1 MFLDKL
7 KELTTS
13 EQSKY
18 KIGELL
24 DMFES
29 SSIIVCLVLV
39 TIVTSLP
46 LPPWGGGFETIP
58 GGILSLFLAIQGL
71 LGLDQVYLP
80 SFAKQLDIDL
90 GFLKT
95 SDWTKKIIYWLEKY
109 IKKDRAEWALNPIF
123 EKLMYILIIPNALL
137 MIVPIVFTNGPPSQC
152 ITAMAITWLLY
163 DGLLFG
169 STLGVSI
176 FVIVMYT
183 VLFIVF
189 AKLLYRTRKTWT
201 FGLWK

>member
-109 IKKDRAEWALNPIF
+109 IKKDTNLKW
-123 EKLMYILIIPNALL
+123 
-137 MIVPIVFTNGPPSQC
+137 FTDS
-152 ITAMAITWLLY
+152 MEDY
-163 DGLLFG
+163 
-169 STLGVSI
+169 
-176 FVIVMYT
+176 
-183 VLFIVF
+183 
-189 AKLLYRTRKTWT
+189 
-201 FGLWK
+201 